1 MGTVNFSGVAEV
13 TQGTKDR
20 AAGGITEPERAE
32 SIAQGST
39 GLTLAE
45 VSEAASMVAG
55 KPVTQKSI
63 ADTIAETL
71 AQHGPQGSGRPKVE
85 VKKPHKIYLAI
96 LNSGN
101 LRAEMT
107 ATVIPAMQKTK
118 GVEIMWEHPGKT
130 WANPISSNRNK
141 ITKRFLETDCTH
153 LLMIDDDVVPLHNPA
168 EMVFVDRDVVASP
181 AQVRSSGMIM
191 NWTAYVPH
199 DNSEGYSAIDLDS
212 VDDMFDVLECAI
224 VGTGCIMV
232 KREVLEN
239 IKAPFHSE
247 FDEDGIQK
255 FGTDFAFCRRA
266 TAAGYHVYTLTH
278 RRCDHFKTVS
288 FNEETA
294 WDTIDYFDH
303 SNTKYNMFWA
313 GYAITQRDYKFIQ
326 GQLAQVLLKKFAA
339 QEVATE
345 IKPRVLEFGAG
356 LSSLLLSESAHV
368 ISYETDEEHAELI
381 RSKAFGLHNNLEIR
395 MWDGVNPPDD
405 LSPED
410 KFDMVF
416 VDGPKS
422 VKNGGVGRDAAIKI
436 ASVVSDHVLIHDAG
450 RDAETQSQ
458 RRHLRGVF
466 RLTRKSGTHLTRI
479 NSWVRRPK
487 PVTLEDLENPKQ

>member
-1 MGTVNFSGVAEV
+1 MAELNFSGVAKV
-13 TQGTKDR
+13 TQDTISRAQAARDR
-20 AAGGITEPERAE
+20 LTIEETARVAE
-32 SIAQGST
+32 T
-39 GLTLAE
+39 
-45 VSEAASMVAG
+45 VAG
-55 KPVTQKSI
+55 KPQAKSI

-71 AQHGPQGSGRPKVE
+71 ARHKRPGTVSKAKE
-85 VKKPHKIYLAI
+85 KEAHKIYLAI
-96 LNSGN
+96 LNDGN

-181 AQVRSSGMIM
+181 ALVRSSGMIM

-199 DNSEGYSAIDLDS
+199 DKSEGYSAIDLDS

-247 FDEDGIQK
+247 FDEDGVQK
-255 FGTDFAFCRRA
+255 FGTDFAFCRRC
-266 TAAGYHVYTLTH
+266 TAAGYHIYTLTH

-288 FNEETA
+288 FNEESA
-294 WDTIDYFDH
+294 WDTIDYFNH
-303 SNTKYNMFWA
+303 ANTKYNMFWA
-313 GYAITQRDYKFIQ
+313 GYSITQRDFRFIQ
-326 GQLAQVLLKKFAA
+326 EQIAQILLAKFAA
-339 QEVATE
+339 KESGVGLNPK
-345 IKPRVLEFGAG
+345 ILEFGAG
-356 LSSLLLSESAHV
+356 LSSLLMSESAQV
-368 ISYETDEEHAELI
+368 ISYETDKEHAKLI
-381 RSKAFGLHNNLEIR
+381 RSKTTEKNNLEIR

-405 LSPED
+405 LSPDD

-422 VKNGGVGRDAAIKI
+422 IKNGGVGRDAAIRI
-436 ASVVSDHVLIHDAG
+436 AAAVSDHVLIHDSG
-450 RDAETQSQ
+450 REAETQSQ
-458 RRHLRGVF
+458 RRHLRSVF
-466 RLTRKSGTHLTRI
+466 RLIKKSGTHLTKI
-479 NSWVRRPK
+479 NSWARRPK
-487 PVTLEDLENPKQ
+487 PVTLEELENPKQ